1 VRAAWVRGAG
11 AVTPAGVGV
20 DAFARALA
28 DPGWRRSD
36 EIERPGG
43 GPLPVLACRDF
54 SARHHLPPLVAR
66 RLDRPA
72 RLLVVA
78 AREALAAAGGE
89 WPWSRERVG
98 VAAGTWNAG
107 AEAMVEVVRTV
118 LTVSPEEAPPM
129 LFPSTVANA
138 AASQLGI
145 LERLA
150 GPNLT
155 CTEKQVAGL
164 RALVEA
170 ERLLRHGRADAVVAC
185 GVDEAHWTYVEAH
198 ERLGVLRK
206 PGRPGIVPGEGAIA
220 LLLADTPGDGALGRV
235 AGWGAASAPAPPHR
249 YPETPAPVTTA
260 CMAALAR
267 AGLEPAEIDLVVS
280 LGNGLPALA
289 ALERTALEAVFGA
302 HRPAALAVTD
312 RLGEGGCAAT
322 ARALAALL
330 ALAGRLPAAW
340 PVPDHLARAG
350 FPSLAGRPPRVALIP
365 ALAAGGSALAVVLTA
380 P

>member
-1 VRAAWVRGAG
+1 MSAAWVRGVG
-11 AVTPAGVGV
+11 AVTPAGVG
-20 DAFARALA
+20 AGALSRALA
-28 DPGWRRSD
+28 DPGWRRTD

-43 GPLPVLACRDF
+43 APLPVLACRDF
-54 SARHHLPPLVAR
+54 SARDHLPPLVAR

-89 WPWSRERVG
+89 LPWPRERVG
-98 VAAGTWNAG
+98 VVAGTWNAG
-107 AEAMVEVVRTV
+107 AEAMVEVTRTV
-118 LTVSPEEAPPM
+118 LTVAPEEAPPM

-145 LERLA
+145 LEKLA

-155 CTEKQVAGL
+155 FTEKQVAGL
-164 RALVEA
+164 RAVIEA

-206 PGRPGIVPGEGAIA
+206 PGRPGIVPGEGAVA
-220 LLLADTPGDGALGRV
+220 LLLAGTPGAEPLGRV

-249 YPETPAPVTTA
+249 YPDTPAALVTA
-260 CMAALAR
+260 CTAALDR
-267 AGLEPAEIDLVVS
+267 AGLRPGDVDLVVS
-280 LGNGLPALA
+280 LANGLPALA
-289 ALERTALEAVFGA
+289 ALERIALETVFGSD
-302 HRPAALAVTD
+302 RPAALAVTD

-322 ARALAALL
+322 IRALAALL
-330 ALAGRLPAAW
+330 ALSGRLPGAW
-340 PVPDHLARAG
+340 LAPDHLTAAG
-350 FPSLAGRPPRVALIP
+350 FPSLAGRPPRAALVP

-380 P
+380 A

>member
-1 VRAAWVRGAG
+1 VSAVWVRGAG

-20 DAFARALA
+20 EALVRTLA
-28 DPGWRRSD
+28 DPGWRRVD

-54 SARHHLPPLVAR
+54 SARDHLPPLVAR

-78 AREALAAAGGE
+78 AREALAAGAE
-89 WPWSRERVG
+89 LPWPRERVG
-98 VAAGTWNAG
+98 VVAGTWNAG
-107 AEAMVEVVRTV
+107 AEAMVEVTRTV
-118 LTVSPEEAPPM
+118 LTVAPEEAPPM

-145 LERLA
+145 LEKLA

-155 CTEKQVAGL
+155 FTEKQVAGL
-164 RALVEA
+164 RAVIEA

-198 ERLGVLRK
+198 DRLRVLRV
-206 PGRPGIVPGEGAIA
+206 PGREGVVPGEGAVA
-220 LLLADTPGDGALGRV
+220 LLLAGTPGADPLGRV

-249 YPETPAPVTTA
+249 YPATPAALVAA
-260 CMAALAR
+260 CTAALDR
-267 AGLEPAEIDLVVS
+267 AGLRPVDVDLVAS
-280 LGNGLPALA
+280 LANGLPALA
-289 ALERTALEAVFGA
+289 ALERIALEALFGS
-302 HRPAALAVTD
+302 HRPAALGVTD

-322 ARALAALL
+322 IRTLAALL
-330 ALAGRLPAAW
+330 ALAGRLPLAW
-340 PVPDHLARAG
+340 PASEHLTAAG
-350 FPSLAGRPPRVALIP
+350 FPSLAGRPSRVALVP

-380 P
+380 A